1 MYSKY
6 LWKIGEN
13 QFVQL
18 IHICFRCIALYSPN
32 KGFTRRYIKIL
43 IGFAW
48 VAAFLPLIPSFFG
61 FYGDHGLEC
70 QTRQCK
76 ILSDGE
82 HGHVKR
88 RFELFLHVCWAVLLV
103 AANLGLFLRYWVKT
117 AKIRYW
123 IINARNIEYGQ
134 AILFTS
140 IFILAQIPS
149 PVSKSRAYVTGTR

>member
-1 MYSKY
+1 M
-6 LWKIGEN
+6 
-13 QFVQL
+13 
-18 IHICFRCIALYSPN
+18 
-32 KGFTRRYIKIL
+32 

-48 VAAFLPLIPSFFG
+48 FAAFLPLIPSFFG

-103 AANLGLFLRYWVKT
+103 AANVGLFLRYWVKK
-117 AKIRYW
+117 AKITYW
-123 IINARNIEYGQ
+123 IKMAEINIDDR
-134 AILFTS
+134 
-140 IFILAQIPS
+140 IPCS
-149 PVSKSRAYVTGTR
+149 HLYSF